1 MLKGIKTMKAKYT
14 IEVEMKEGFPH
25 PFEKKVEEAIRG
37 SVKPPESI
45 QDITVA
51 IAVDDNVEMGAD
63 LFAYGQKK
71 GGRWVL
77 LDFFNTRRKA
87 ANACA
92 RARSN
97 TLLAFRKDGEFAVF
111 QFNPR
116 ASAWIGG

>member
-1 MLKGIKTMKAKYT
+1 MATAKKKVKYT
-14 IEVEMKEGFPH
+14 IELEMREGSPH
-25 PFEKKVEEAIRG
+25 PFEKKVEDAIRS
-37 SVKPPESI
+37 SVESPESI

-51 IAVDDNVEMGAD
+51 IAVDDDVELGAD

-92 RARSN
+92 RARAN
-97 TLLAFRKDGEFAVF
+97 TLLAFRKDGEFSVF

-116 ASAWIGG
+116 VSAWIGG